1 MTALTDHS
9 VSVGSAPPLRMGVA
23 IPNGKLGMWLFLGTE
38 IMFFTAFIGSY
49 IVLRMGSP
57 GWPTNPEVTHIR
69 VWAGGTN
76 TFVLILSSYLVVL
89 AHEAM
94 FHKNYKKV
102 VQWMVIATA
111 LAFLFLGIKAY
122 EYSGKIGHD
131 ILPGRIPETNQ
142 EALEKFVVQL
152 ENRTGV
158 LALEDQQNALSRKL
172 SESKNE
178 SVTKRLTEELANLQK
193 QIDTRKEIRAL
204 YLPLAADIRANR
216 GVSPEG
222 AKGAEKLFGEAE
234 EVLHKLEHEHAGLFG
249 GMHIQHPIRYGNL
262 FASTYFLM
270 TGFHALHVVIG
281 MLLFGIIIWLGI
293 SGNLTPKHAT
303 LVENSGLYW
312 HFVDLVWIFLFPLLY
327 IV

>member
-94 FHKNYKKV
+94 FQKNYQKV
-102 VQWMVIATA
+102 VRWMVLATA

-131 ILPGRIPETNQ
+131 ILPGRIPESNQ
-142 EALEKFVVQL
+142 EALEKFVNQL
-152 ENRTGV
+152 ENRTGL
-158 LALEDQQNALSRKL
+158 LALQDQQNDLNRRIGEA
-172 SESKNE
+172 KNE
-178 SVTKRLTEELANLQK
+178 GVAKRLGEEVQNLQK
-193 QIDTRKEIRAL
+193 QIDARNAIRAA

-216 GVSPEG
+216 GTSPEG
-222 AKGAEKLFGEAE
+222 AKAAEKLFAQAND
-234 EVLHKLEHEHAGLFG
+234 VLHSLEHEHPEVFG

-281 MLLFGIIIWLGI
+281 MLLFGIIIWLGV
-293 SGNLTPKHAT
+293 SGNLAPRHAT